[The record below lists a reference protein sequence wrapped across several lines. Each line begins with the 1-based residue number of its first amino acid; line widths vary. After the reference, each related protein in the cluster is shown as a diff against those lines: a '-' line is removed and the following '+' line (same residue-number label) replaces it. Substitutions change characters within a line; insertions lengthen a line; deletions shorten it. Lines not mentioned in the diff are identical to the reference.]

1 MPEKVLFEQESTTD
15 DSGRERYN
23 IGRDLVLTV
32 SGQTAMLYRASMY
45 VRTVDLSD
53 KTARKLFIVEIV
65 EEDAMKSRVAQALNI
80 SRQTIDNYL
89 AIKKHFGTEG
99 LIRGDSVPESKSKQ
113 RGRPRGNKA
122 VIVAEIRK
130 QERERRESE
139 NRNLP
144 FSFEGVGKAGQIGS
158 EDQIFSQSHGWK
170 ETRYAGV
177 FAYLIPLIGGWKW
190 LELVMGHFGNAYKV
204 FMVFV
209 LMAARNIRSIEQL
222 KNVRLD
228 EAGVLLGLGKLP
240 SLPKI
245 WCWFYTAASRKLA
258 PVLLWDYF
266 RHQIRSGL
274 VSIWTWFTDGHLLPY
289 SGKQKVHHSYN
300 TQRQMP
306 VPGRTN
312 MVTCDGSGRIVDF
325 EIQEGKGDLRGHIKA
340 LAHKW
345 EAEVERLPVMV
356 FDREGHGSEFFFGLV
371 QDGIAFVT
379 WEKYADAAELAAIE
393 DDKFKQVFKFNDKW
407 YGIFEEQKAFAYR
420 PIDPDTNKPEKGK
433 GHEYV
438 LRRIYIWNK
447 TSNRRVSGLA
457 WGESLSSEECA
468 RAILSRWGA
477 SEDTFKHLSDRHP
490 LHYHPGF
497 ELVESENQEIANP
510 EVREKEKLIKAL
522 KRQLG
527 KLYKKLTKATE
538 SVNKDGEPRKN
549 SKREQLQGQIQEGE
563 TRLDAL
569 LESKQRLPE
578 RVDVTTLEDYRSF
591 KRIDDEGKNL
601 FDFVTT
607 SVWNARKQMVDWLR
621 PYYNRENEIVDLFY
635 AITECQGWIRS
646 TGTEVIVRL
655 EPLQQPKRRAAQ
667 TQLCR
672 KLTSMGAQTPTGK
685 WLTVEVGS
693 SPPLMTECPKK
704 TRLRR

>member
-1 MPEKVLFEQESTTD
+1 MPEEVLFEQESTTD
-15 DSGRERYN
+15 DPGKERYN
-23 IGRDLVLTV
+23 IGRNLVLTI
-32 SGQTAMLYRASMY
+32 SGQIAMLYRASIY
-45 VRTVDLSD
+45 IRTVDLLD
-53 KTARKLFIVEIV
+53 KTARQLFIVEII
-65 EEDAMKSRVAQALNI
+65 EEEGAMKSRVAQALKI

-89 AIKKHFGTEG
+89 AIKKYFGTEG
-99 LIRGDSVPESKSKQ
+99 LVRGYSVPESKSKQ
-113 RGRPRGNKA
+113 KQRELHVQERPSGNKA
-122 VIVAEIRK
+122 EIVAEIRK
-130 QERERRESE
+130 QEREQRERE
-139 NRNLP
+139 NRNLA
-144 FSFEGVGKAGQIGS
+144 FSFEDAGKAGQIGS
-158 EDQIFSQSHGWK
+158 EDQIFSQCHEWR

-177 FAYLIPLIGGWKW
+177 FVYLVTLISGWKW
-190 LELVMGHFGNAYKV
+190 LELVMGHFGNAYKI

-222 KNVRLD
+222 KNVRLA

-245 WCWFYTAASRKLA
+245 WRWFYAAASKKLS

-266 RHQIRSGL
+266 CYQIRAGL
-274 VSIWTWFTDGHLLPY
+274 VSIWIWFTDGHLLPY
-289 SGKQKVHHSYN
+289 TGKQKVHHSYN

-325 EIQEGKGDLRGHIKA
+325 EIQEGKGDLRAHIKA

-345 EAEVERLPVMV
+345 EGEVEQLPVMV
-356 FDREGHGSEFFFGLV
+356 FDREGYGSEFFFGLV

-379 WEKYADAAELAAIE
+379 WEKYADAAELAAID
-393 DDKFKQVFKFNDKW
+393 DDKFEEQFEFNGKR
-407 YGIFEEQKAFAYR
+407 YSIFEGEKVFVYR
-420 PIDPDTNKPEKGK
+420 PIDPETNKPEKGK

-438 LRRIYIWNK
+438 LRRVYIWNK

-457 WGESLSSEECA
+457 WGQSLSSEECA

-477 SEDTFKHLSDRHP
+477 SEDTFKHLNNRHP

-510 EVREKEKLIKAL
+510 EVKEKENLIKGVKKQL
-522 KRQLG
+522 EKR
-527 KLYKKLTKATE
+527 YKELAKTTE

-563 TRLDAL
+563 IKLDAL
-569 LESKQRLPE
+569 IESKQRLPD
-578 RVDVTTLEDYRSF
+578 RVDVSTLEDYRSF
-591 KRIDDEGKNL
+591 NKIDDEGKNL

-621 PYYNRENEIVDLFY
+621 PHYNRENEIVDLFY

-646 TGTEVIVRL
+646 TETEVIVSL

-672 KLTSMGAQTPTGK
+672 KLTSIGAQTPTGK
-685 WLTVEVGS
+685 WLTVEVGG
-693 SPPLMTECPKK
+693 SP
-704 TRLRR
+704 RS